1 MNTLITKIL
10 DHIIGDGFLWK
21 TLGFIFLC
29 LSSAL
34 AFYLKMVHDV
44 EIQQQQ
50 IKELAYSL
58 QESQAN
64 QNILVRNQME
74 HLQQIELNKINRE
87 FYINLSYIGTF
98 FMVVGGVI
106 LLNKFA
112 PHILEYIWPTNKSH
126 ITVIEHI
133 SKNTDVL
140 SNKFD
145 FDFKQLIDLLTK
157 QNQILLEKNKELCDL
172 IHKILSKDNASA
184 NVGINLGRP
193 GGSFEFQS
201 LK

>member
-1 MNTLITKIL
+1 MNTLITKFL
-10 DHIIGDGFLWK
+10 GHIIGDGFLWK

-44 EIQQQQ
+44 EIQQEQ

-58 QESQAN
+58 QESQN
-64 QNILVRNQME
+64 NSDILVQKRLDHIEQM
-74 HLQQIELNKINRE
+74 ELNKINRE

-106 LLNKFA
+106 LLQKFA
-112 PHILEYIWPTNKSH
+112 PHILEYIWPTNNTH
-126 ITVIEHI
+126 ITVIEHM
-133 SKNTDVL
+133 SKNTEVL
-140 SNKFD
+140 STENAFN
-145 FDFKQLIDLLTK
+145 FKKLIELLTD
-157 QNQILLEKNKELCDL
+157 QNKILLEKNKELVDL
-172 IHKILSKDNASA
+172 VHKLLSINNNSA
-184 NVGINLGRP
+184 NIGINLGRP